1 MTEFLTWNTQNVYPT
16 NWELGIRLIIPF
28 VVALVAV
35 LVTGLLDKYGAP
47 DDDVSFDPRYDRL

>member
-1 MTEFLTWNTQNVYPT
+1 MIEFLTWNTQNVYPT
-16 NWELGIRLIIPF
+16 NWELGIRLIMPF

-47 DDDVSFDPRYDRL
+47 DDDVSFDPRYDRW